1 MSNTKG
7 TGLTRSAHEF
17 KPTKKQKKENP
28 PPPVQQTD
36 DYQEP
41 PTTDTVKK
49 YFLCQ
54 AMLGRPLDKKF
65 CIIIRDKKGDH
76 FSNVDTLEEANSIL
90 KECRKRK
97 ILNEKKKGAQ
107 RFAFPPELCA
117 SCNKVYFYADGDT
130 TSKFFGFHT
139 MIAHP
144 KEEDEEDKP
153 DETDKTD

>member
-130 TSKFFGFHT
+130 TSKFYGFHT
-139 MIAHP
+139 MIGMP
-144 KEEDEEDKP
+144 KEEDET
-153 DETDKTD
+153 DETDKTDK